1 MFKKEG
7 VGVKSIKCQQNEIE
21 IMRLSGSALALHSFQ
36 KDFFF
41 FFLSTYYRTGTL
53 AFILSERQERLRNSE
68 GRSYMI

>member
-41 FFLSTYYRTGTL
+41 FFEHLLQDRYFGFY
-53 AFILSERQERLRNSE
+53 SE
-68 GRSYMI
+68 

>member
-7 VGVKSIKCQQNEIE
+7 GVKSIKCQQNEIE

-41 FFLSTYYRTGTL
+41 FFFEHLLRDRYFGFY
-53 AFILSERQERLRNSE
+53 SE
-68 GRSYMI
+68 

>member
-21 IMRLSGSALALHSFQ
+21 IMHLSGSALALHSFQ

-41 FFLSTYYRTGTL
+41 FFFEHLLQDRYFGFY
-53 AFILSERQERLRNSE
+53 SE
-68 GRSYMI
+68 